1 MLFARLAME
10 LEANQN
16 LLQNF
21 VKIVKAKELKLL
33 SNKFNLDLYLNN
45 RAYVKIAK
53 ERERW

>member
-21 VKIVKAKELKLL
+21 VKIAKAKELKLL

-53 ERERW
+53 ERERL